1 MKIDF
6 DRIDLWMDKSKS
18 ITITMA
24 AEIIFYA
31 ILCVV
36 FVSYIVVMRFINGM
50 KQPTA
55 HSRDH
60 LF

>member
-24 AEIIFYA
+24 AEIIFYT
-31 ILCVV
+31 IMCVV
-36 FVSYIVVMRFINGM
+36 FVGYVVVMRV
-50 KQPTA
+50 
-55 HSRDH
+55 
-60 LF
+60 L